1 MYCLLSPIHHE
12 LVPKYET
19 ANFTNTLPTHFPFL
33 FLFTFVFL
41 ASLQLDSSLYFLFFL
56 LSAFLPLSHFV
67 FICISLSFCLHVYFN
82 IFGFTLPN
90 MIPETTLRAGRSGL
104 RIPVAQRDCPPPPKG
119 TDRLCGPASVLFHEY
134 RVSFPEGEIL
144 TTLLHL
150 ASRLRKSCVIRLSP
164 Y

>member
-104 RIPVAQRDCPPPPKG
+104 RIPVAQRDCPPPPKVPTG
-119 TDRLCGPASVLFHEY
+119 SAAQPVFYFMSTGFLSL
-134 RVSFPEGEIL
+134 RVRYWP
-144 TTLLHL
+144 
-150 ASRLRKSCVIRLSP
+150 LSSI
-164 Y
+164 